1 MIHFDF
7 QRADKS
13 VFNSPDLV
21 VRIGEQYYKW
31 SAACPIIMSTILY
44 GRTLPSDLVEV
55 IRGSFQEP
63 KNSLDDEMI
72 LHHDVASS
80 PGSSAQ
86 KKHSS
91 SWWPF
96 SSKKEEEEQK
106 RESSADQERSI
117 SAPEVSSVQ
126 EIPTTLVEEKETT
139 PRTTTRYSMGTQ
151 TTFLED
157 KVLSLETD
165 ENEAET
171 LLTNLKG
178 KEKFRKTLRLSN
190 EAIVSELK

>member
-1 MIHFDF
+1 
-7 QRADKS
+7 
-13 VFNSPDLV
+13 
-21 VRIGEQYYKW
+21 
-31 SAACPIIMSTILY
+31 
-44 GRTLPSDLVEV
+44 
-55 IRGSFQEP
+55 
-63 KNSLDDEMI
+63 MI

-86 KKHSS
+86 KKHST

-151 TTFLED
+151 TTFLDD

-190 EAIVSELK
+190 EAIVSEIRIILLLKF

>member
-1 MIHFDF
+1 VIHFDF

-63 KNSLDDEMI
+63 KNSLDDKMI

-106 RESSADQERSI
+106 RESSADQDRSI